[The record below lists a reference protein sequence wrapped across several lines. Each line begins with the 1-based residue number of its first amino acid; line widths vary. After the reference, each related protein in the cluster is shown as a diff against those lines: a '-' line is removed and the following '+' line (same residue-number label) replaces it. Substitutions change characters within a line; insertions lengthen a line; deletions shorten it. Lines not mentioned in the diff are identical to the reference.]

1 VPTPLE
7 LRRWKRAAAPWLFLA
22 PALVVFTLF
31 KYIPMVKGL
40 DMSFYKVNFG
50 APWDWVGWD
59 NFRRASEDADL
70 HAAVLHTA
78 VYVFCTV
85 LLSATLG
92 FAMALLLEGPAR
104 HLRIIRTAI
113 FLPAVTSA
121 AVLAE
126 IWRILLSPTPYGAV
140 NTIIGW
146 LGMVPAEFF
155 DRPDQALGS
164 LIAMATWKTIPYDM
178 MIFLAGLSG
187 VNRELHEAAAIDGA
201 NGLKRLWYVTIPS
214 MRHAFVIVG
223 VLGFIRGFR
232 VFTEVYATTGGGPA
246 GATEVIMTHV
256 YKIGFVQF
264 DYGYAAAV
272 SFLVFAFTAIATTL
286 FLMSQRQRGRGR

>member
-1 VPTPLE
+1 M
-7 LRRWKRAAAPWLFLA
+7 FLL
-22 PALVVFTLF
+22 PALLVFTVF

-50 APWDWVGWD
+50 AQWDWVGLA
-59 NFRRASEDADL
+59 NFQRAWEDTDL

-78 VYVFCTV
+78 VYVFSTV
-85 LLSATLG
+85 ILSALLG
-92 FAMALLLEGPAR
+92 FALALLLEGPAR

-126 IWRILLSPTPYGAV
+126 IWRILLSPTPDGVV
-140 NTIIGW
+140 NSLIGW
-146 LGMVPAEFF
+146 LGVGPLAYF
-155 DRPDQALGS
+155 DQPDQALLS
-164 LIAMATWKTIPYDM
+164 LIAMATWKTAPYDM

-187 VNRELHEAAAIDGA
+187 VNQELYEAAEIDGA
-201 NGLKRLWYVTIPS
+201 SWFRRLWHVTIPS
-214 MRHAFVIVG
+214 IRHAFVIVG

-256 YKIGFVQF
+256 YKIGFVEF

-272 SFLVFAFTAIATTL
+272 SFMVFAFTAIATGLYLTWNG
-286 FLMSQRQRGRGR
+286 RRGNAR